1 MVDSLA
7 GLVQVHSVHSETLLW
22 KGVSEDTLEAK
33 GKPTFSF
40 YRISSSVRPVNLRG
54 ESLGREEGA
63 QGSHVDRVPVSQRR
77 SRDDLFLVSHKH
89 LLHVCDLL
97 SI

>member
-33 GKPTFSF
+33 GKPPFLFIGVPHLSGQSTQE
-40 YRISSSVRPVNLRG
+40 VRVWVER
-54 ESLGREEGA
+54 
-63 QGSHVDRVPVSQRR
+63 RVPRVAT
-77 SRDDLFLVSHKH
+77 
-89 LLHVCDLL
+89 
-97 SI
+97 